1 MSFWELVQEMEES
14 LKTSPDILETIF
26 EEFENS
32 LNRDK
37 FKGKLMDGS
46 CPWFPNVHILCIIPD
61 MQTCRHADEQMI
73 SDANEG
79 FFLS

>member
-46 CPWFPNVHILCIIPD
+46 CPWFPQCTLCMVPD
-61 MQTCRHADEQMI
+61 MQTSR
-73 SDANEG
+73 
-79 FFLS
+79 

>member
-37 FKGKLMDGS
+37 FKGKIVKLLAYYNKKRMK
-46 CPWFPNVHILCIIPD
+46 FPQCILCIVPD
-61 MQTCRHADEQMI
+61 MQTCRHADKQM
-73 SDANEG
+73 SR
-79 FFLS
+79 